1 MAIYVNEFLNTL
13 VLMKSSYSST
23 ALTLRSGK
31 AVTCFILA
39 HNHHSHAFRS
49 KAWSKRLFAL
59 VVKYGA
65 IDIVLKVIKR
75 KYYLFIESNNNIGSL
90 FSCSDQY
97 KVFLL
102 VYSFKDEKF
111 QL

>member
-1 MAIYVNEFLNTL
+1 MAISVNEFLNTL

-65 IDIVLKVIKR
+65 IDIVLKVI
-75 KYYLFIESNNNIGSL
+75 NNNIGSL

-97 KVFLL
+97 RVFLL